1 MDRQTHENSII
12 EYMLTLLHIADDSP
26 LNTAKKSNDAPTG
39 AELLYLETARQI
51 KAFIDEIPGGFLIY
65 NADGAEEIVY
75 AN

>member
-12 EYMLTLLHIADDSP
+12 EYMLTLLHIADDAP
-26 LNTAKKSNDAPTG
+26 LNTVKKSDAEPTG

-65 NADGAEEIVY
+65 NADGAEEIV
-75 AN
+75 